1 MFRSAQNLVFMYQK
15 EVFKE
20 LMEQFISGE
29 ISSEGKAMLLSMLDN
44 PQYSEELNTILRE
57 NYDSVEIPSISSK
70 ATEKFIKELGKKTES
85 SQKTKESSVLELF
98 NWRKIAVAASV
109 LVAIGIGTLVFLQ
122 KNNQSSVVVV
132 SRGIED
138 KEPGKIGAILTLS
151 NGSKIVLD
159 SVGNGLLANQNNT
172 IVSKKKGGV
181 VYTATNGAQTVYN
194 TMTTPRAHQY
204 NLELSDGTKVWLNAS
219 SSITFPTSFAANE
232 RKVILTG
239 EAYFEV
245 AKDKKRP
252 FRVSVNDMQ
261 VNVLG
266 THFNVNAYSDEDVV
280 NTTLLEGSVLLTE
293 KNRKV
298 LLRPG
303 QQAQTEKSGSII
315 VKDDVNLEEVMGWKN
330 GVFYFENASLQSVLR
345 QVSRWYDVDVV
356 FENGVPS
363 RTFEGEIQRN
373 LQLSQVLKILEKN
386 KVHFKIDGKILRVMP

>member
-1 MFRSAQNLVFMYQK
+1 M
-15 EVFKE
+15 FKE

>member
-1 MFRSAQNLVFMYQK
+1 MYQI

-20 LMEQFISGE
+20 LMAQFISGE
-29 ISSEGKAMLLSMLDN
+29 ITPEDKKILAAMLDN
-44 PQYSEELNTILRE
+44 PQYSEELNAILRE
-57 NYDSVEIPSISSK
+57 NYDTTEITSISPEVTK
-70 ATEKFIKELGKKTES
+70 KFIKELRNKMNTSE
-85 SQKTKESSVLELF
+85 KTKKSSVLSLF
-98 NWRKIAVAASV
+98 NWQKIAVAASIL
-109 LVAIGIGTLVFLQ
+109 LVMGLGTLFLIQ
-122 KNNQSSVVVV
+122 NSNQSPVVATP
-132 SRGIED
+132 RLADD
-138 KEPGKIGAILTLS
+138 KEPGKTGAILTLS

-159 SVGNGLLANQNNT
+159 SLGNGLLANQNNT
-172 IVSKKKGGV
+172 TISKKNGGL
-181 VYTATNGAQTVYN
+181 VYNKVGNDTQTVYN
-194 TMTTPRAHQY
+194 TMTTPRARQY

-245 AKDKKRP
+245 AKDKTRP

-266 THFNVNAYSDEDVV
+266 THFNVNAYDDEAAV

-293 KNRKV
+293 KGKKV
-298 LLRPG
+298 LLKPG
-303 QQAQTEKSGSII
+303 QQAQKQKSGAI
-315 VKDDVNLEEVMGWKN
+315 VVNDNVNLDEVMGWKN
-330 GVFYFENASLQSVLR
+330 GVFYFDNASIQTVLR

-356 FENGVPS
+356 FEKGIPT

-386 KVHFKIDGKILRVMP
+386 KVHFKIDGNILRVMP

>member
-1 MFRSAQNLVFMYQK
+1 MYQK

-29 ISSEGKAMLLSMLDN
+29 ITPEGKTMLLTMLDN
-44 PQYSEELNTILRE
+44 PQFSEELNVILRE
-57 NYDSVEIPSISSK
+57 NFDSVEIPSISPELTK
-70 ATEKFIKELGKKTES
+70 KFIDELREKMDTS
-85 SQKTKESSVLELF
+85 SNKKESSVINLF

-109 LVAIGIGTLVFLQ
+109 LIAISIGTFVLFQ
-122 KNNQSSVVVV
+122 KRDQSPVMVV
-132 SRGIED
+132 SKVKDD
-138 KEPGKIGAILTLS
+138 KEPGKTGAILTLS

-159 SVGNGLLANQNNT
+159 SVGNGLIANQNNT
-172 IVSKKKGGV
+172 AVLKKNGGLVYKAGRDAQV
-181 VYTATNGAQTVYN
+181 VFN
-194 TMTTPRAHQY
+194 TMTTPRARQY

-245 AKDKKRP
+245 DKDKKRP

-266 THFNVNAYSDEDVV
+266 THFNVNAYDDEATV

-293 KNRKV
+293 KAKKV
-298 LLRPG
+298 LLKPG
-303 QQAQTEKSGSII
+303 QQAQKQKSGAI
-315 VKDDVNLEEVMGWKN
+315 VVNDNVNLEEVMGWKN
-330 GVFYFENASLQSVLR
+330 GVFYFENASLQTVLR
-345 QVSRWYDVDVV
+345 QLSRWYDVDVV
-356 FENGVPS
+356 FEKGIPE
-363 RTFEGEIQRN
+363 RTFEGEIQKN

>member
-1 MFRSAQNLVFMYQK
+1 MYQNK
-15 EVFKE
+15 EFRE
-20 LMEQFISGE
+20 LMNQFVSGE
-29 ISSEGKAMLLSMLDN
+29 ITPEGKAMLLSMLDN

-57 NYDSVEIPSISSK
+57 NYDSVEIPSINSEE
-70 ATEKFIKELGKKTES
+70 TEKFIKELREKMNAS
-85 SQKTKESSVLELF
+85 SKTKESSVLELF
-98 NWRKIAVAASV
+98 NWRKIAVAASI
-109 LVAIGIGTLVFLQ
+109 LVAIGIGTFVLFQKSDQSPLVVTS
-122 KNNQSSVVVV
+122 NGSS
-132 SRGIED
+132 D
-138 KEPGKIGAILTLS
+138 KEPGKTGAILTLS
-151 NGSKIVLD
+151 NGSKIILD

-172 IVSKKKGGV
+172 VVSKKNGGV
-181 VYTATNGAQTVYN
+181 VYTAGSGAQIVYN
-194 TMTTPRAHQY
+194 TMTTPRARQY

-293 KNRKV
+293 KNKKV

-315 VKDDVNLEEVMGWKN
+315 VKDKVNLEAVMGWKN
-330 GVFYFENASLQSVLR
+330 GVFYFENANLQAVLR

-356 FENGVPS
+356 FEKGVPT

>member
-1 MFRSAQNLVFMYQK
+1 MYQNG
-15 EVFKE
+15 EFKE

-29 ISSEGKAMLLSMLDN
+29 ITPEGKTMLLTMLDN
-44 PQYSEELNTILRE
+44 PQYSEELNAILRE
-57 NYDSVEIPSISSK
+57 NYDSVEIPSISPEV
-70 ATEKFIKELGKKTES
+70 TGKFIKELREKMNAS
-85 SQKTKESSVLELF
+85 SKTKESSVLGLF
-98 NWRKIAVAASV
+98 NWKKIAVAASV
-109 LVAIGIGTLVFLQ
+109 LVAIGIGTLVLFQ
-122 KNNQSSVVVV
+122 KRDQSPVAIASKG
-132 SRGIED
+132 SND
-138 KEPGKIGAILTLS
+138 KEPGKTGAILTLS

-159 SVGNGLLANQNNT
+159 SAGNGLLANQNNT
-172 IVSKKKGGV
+172 AVSKKNGGV
-181 VYTATNGAQTVYN
+181 VYTAGSDAQAVYN
-194 TMTTPRAHQY
+194 TMTTPRARQY

-245 AKDKKRP
+245 AKDKTRP

-266 THFNVNAYSDEDVV
+266 THFNINAYDDEASV

-293 KNRKV
+293 KGKKV
-298 LLRPG
+298 LLKPG
-303 QQAQTEKSGSII
+303 QQAQKQKSGAIN
-315 VKDDVNLEEVMGWKN
+315 VNDNVNLDEVMGWKN
-330 GVFYFENASLQSVLR
+330 GVFYFENASLQTILR

-356 FENGVPS
+356 FEKGVPS